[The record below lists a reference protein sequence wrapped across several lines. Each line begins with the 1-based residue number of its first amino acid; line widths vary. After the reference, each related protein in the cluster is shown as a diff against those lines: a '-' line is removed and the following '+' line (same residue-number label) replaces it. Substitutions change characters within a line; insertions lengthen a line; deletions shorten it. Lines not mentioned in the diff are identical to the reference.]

1 MTRNEE
7 IIGGLLLGQS
17 YGQIA
22 EDMGISRN
30 VVAGVAHRAKIKV
43 GPRVHPER
51 ISEGQRRSW
60 SKMTP
65 ADRERRLKQT
75 VHKRWQTNTPAEA

>member
-1 MTRNEE
+1 MTRNDK
-7 IIGGLLLGQS
+7 IIARLKRKES

-30 VVAGVAHRAKIKV
+30 VVAGVAWRAKIKV
-43 GPRVHPER
+43 GPRVIPER
-51 ISEGQRRSW
+51 TSEGQRRSW
-60 SKMTP
+60 ARMTP

-75 VHKRWQTNTPAEA
+75 VHKRWQPNTPAEA

>member
-7 IIGGLLLGQS
+7 IIAGLALGQS

-22 EDMGISRN
+22 EDLGISRN
-30 VVAGVAHRAKIKV
+30 VVAGVAWRAKIKV
-43 GPRVHPER
+43 GPRVIPER
-51 ISEGQRRSW
+51 TSEGQRRSW
-60 SKMTP
+60 ARMTP
-65 ADRERRLKQT
+65 ADRERRLRQT